1 MLLNVPEAAE
11 RANVSESLIRR
22 WTTLEKRLPH
32 FRLGGRG
39 KRGKLVIDSSDLD
52 SFLDTLKVTGGERII
67 ASPPPTLTP
76 TFRHVRVKL

>member
-1 MLLNVPEAAE
+1 MLLNVLEAAE
-11 RANVSESLIRR
+11 RAKVSESLIRR
-22 WTTLEKRLPH
+22 WTTVEKRLPH

-52 SFLDTLKVTGGERII
+52 SFLDTLKVTGGECFI

-76 TFRHVRVKL
+76 SFRHVRVKL